1 MSELLAFSFQFLSYS
16 RPSLL
21 LEGAGHAVDTAAVVG
36 DAGAAEFLP
45 CRLVELHVPR
55 PPRGITLRLRTELH
69 EPKAVAEET
78 TGVVVREHGNG
89 VRDRCDLVLAHD
101 RTRFPINPRSIL
113 SATPRARRARSAEL
127 ARALRLRVGRRC
139 WQLWRLLRHCWP
151 PHGHGPHR
159 GSF

>member
-21 LEGAGHAVDTAAVVG
+21 LEGAGYAVDTAAVVG
-36 DAGAAEFLP
+36 AAGAAEFLP

-78 TGVVVREHGNG
+78 
-89 VRDRCDLVLAHD
+89 
-101 RTRFPINPRSIL
+101 
-113 SATPRARRARSAEL
+113 
-127 ARALRLRVGRRC
+127 
-139 WQLWRLLRHCWP
+139 WP